1 MTEDIKN
8 ISTFSSS
15 LSSSSSSS
23 INKGVDGS
31 TLIKRRRDSNT
42 LNTSCH
48 TPKYTS
54 NTPSLPTS
62 FSPISL
68 TSSPSCLPSF
78 HPIPPPLSSHLSVPL
93 FLPSLLLSITH
104 SSFSS
109 STVFPCS
116 LASLFLKSSTYNS
129 EIHLK
134 ANWIKMHKRIN
145 LHWKNMK
152 SESSDLQCISFIL
165 FLLIQQLS

>member
-15 LSSSSSSS
+15 LFSSSSSS

-62 FSPISL
+62 FPPIFL
-68 TSSPSCLPSF
+68 TSSPSCLPSL
-78 HPIPPPLSSHLSVPL
+78 HPIPPLLISHLSVPL
-93 FLPSLLLSITH
+93 FLPSLLLSITR
-104 SSFSS
+104 SSFPS
-109 STVFPCS
+109 STFFPCS
-116 LASLFLKSSTYNS
+116 LASLFLKSSTCNS

-134 ANWIKMHKRIN
+134 ANRIKMHKRIN
-145 LHWKNMK
+145 LHWKNM
-152 SESSDLQCISFIL
+152 ESVSNDLQCIFFI
-165 FLLIQQLS
+165 FLLTEQLS